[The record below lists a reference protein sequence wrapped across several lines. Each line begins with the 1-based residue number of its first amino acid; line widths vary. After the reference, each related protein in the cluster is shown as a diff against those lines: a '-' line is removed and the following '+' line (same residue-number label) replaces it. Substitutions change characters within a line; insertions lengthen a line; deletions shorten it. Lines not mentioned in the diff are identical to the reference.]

1 MRHNLGR
8 YGEIFNPF
16 SRLPIKWHCA
26 IFSLISDMAVKI
38 KPIRIRI
45 HRGDETM
52 TTGALAFSITA
63 AILAQLA
70 LGTLFGIWRR
80 RRQIRQPELPAPV
93 EIS

>member
-16 SRLPIKWHCA
+16 SRLPVKWHNA
-26 IFSLISDMAVKI
+26 IFSLISDTAVKM

-45 HRGDETM
+45 HRGNETM
-52 TTGALAFSITA
+52 TTGALASIITA
-63 AILAQLA
+63 AILVQLA

-80 RRQIRQPELPAPV
+80 RRQIRQPARQTPV
-93 EIS
+93 KAS